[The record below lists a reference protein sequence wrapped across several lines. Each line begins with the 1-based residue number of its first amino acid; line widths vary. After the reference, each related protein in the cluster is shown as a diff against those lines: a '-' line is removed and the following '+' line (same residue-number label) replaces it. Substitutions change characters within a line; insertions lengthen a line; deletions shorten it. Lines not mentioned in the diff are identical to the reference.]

1 MRIVH
6 TSDWHAGRIWKG
18 IDRLPE
24 LEAVLG
30 SLAEYVERERVD
42 LVLVTGDLFDTGAP
56 SAKAE
61 RVVFR
66 FFKRIGAAGAQTVVI
81 AGNHDSAA
89 RLEAWGEL
97 AQLVGVHA
105 LGRPAPADRG
115 GVIELKTASGEQAV
129 VAALPFAAPRTLVSA
144 LELAADDTG
153 AMQTYA
159 DKMRAIVT
167 HLTSRFRGDAVN
179 LLCAHTHLDNA
190 SYSGSERK
198 VHLGDDWAAT
208 AQGFPSNAHYIALG
222 HIHRPQMVPAQS
234 PAYYAGSP
242 LQLDFGERGEE
253 KTFVSVEAQAGRP
266 AKIRHVAYVGGKD
279 LAQVE
284 GTWQELEQ
292 RADALRSEGWLN
304 ILVKLEAPDP
314 EVNRKVRRL
323 LENAVS
329 VDVTLPERDAAP
341 AAPSPATDG
350 SPVELYRAYH
360 LETYGRPPAAEVVE
374 RLTQLLAEREGNA

>member
-6 TSDWHAGRIWKG
+6 TSDWHAGRVWKG

-30 SLAEYVERERVD
+30 SLADHVERERVD

-66 FFKRIGAAGAQTVVI
+66 FFKRLGAAGAQSVVI

-97 AQLVGVHA
+97 AQLVGVHVV
-105 LGRPAPADRG
+105 GRPASADNG
-115 GVIELKTASGEQAV
+115 GVIELRTAAGEVAV
-129 VAALPFAAPRTLVSA
+129 VAALPFAAPRMLVTA
-144 LELAADDTG
+144 LELAADDTT

-179 LLCAHTHLDNA
+179 VLCAHTHLDNA

-208 AQGFPSNAHYIALG
+208 AQGFPSNAHYVALG
-222 HIHRPQMVPAQS
+222 HIHKPQHVPAPS
-234 PAYYAGSP
+234 PTYYAGSP
-242 LQLDFGERGEE
+242 LQLDFGERGEP
-253 KTFVSVEAQAGRP
+253 KTFVSVEAVPGRP
-266 AKIRHVAYVGGKD
+266 AQIRHVPYVGGTP
-279 LAQVE
+279 LEQVE
-284 GTWQELEQ
+284 GTFAELEQ
-292 RADALRSEGWLN
+292 RAEALHAAGWLKVVVR
-304 ILVKLEAPDP
+304 LLAPDP
-314 EVNRKVRRL
+314 DVNRKVRQL
-323 LENAVS
+323 LANAVS
-329 VDVTLPERDAAP
+329 VDVTLPERDVVVAGP
-341 AAPSPATDG
+341 PPATDG
-350 SPVELYRAYH
+350 SPVDLYRAYH
-360 LETYGRPPAAEVVE
+360 LETYGRPPATEVVE